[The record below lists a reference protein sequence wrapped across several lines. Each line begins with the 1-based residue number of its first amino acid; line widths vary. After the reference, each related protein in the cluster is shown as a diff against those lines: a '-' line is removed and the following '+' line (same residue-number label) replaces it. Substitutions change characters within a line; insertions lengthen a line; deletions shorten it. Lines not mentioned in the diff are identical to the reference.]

1 MTTSFS
7 LFDSRLLIT
16 VGSGGVGKTTTSAAL
31 GLRAAH
37 EGKRVL
43 VLTIDPA
50 KRLANAMGLEA
61 LGNEARPVDLG
72 PIDGKGSLDAAML
85 DATSSFDELI
95 RSTAKSERDAQRILT
110 NRVYRMM
117 VDGFAGVQEYM
128 AVVRLY
134 DVYES
139 DRYDLIVLDT
149 PPAKHASDFFA
160 SSEKASALFDERI
173 MRWFLPN
180 ANKDRGVIA
189 RVFNPGAV
197 VLRLLSFIG
206 GETFIDEL
214 SEFFEAMAS
223 VREDLQSRG
232 ERVSEILRLPTT
244 RYIVVASPD
253 PRRVVEALEFHERL
267 NEQRQDVALFVL
279 NRAHDH
285 FGIGDLAPLLRA
297 AEADPNDDQLA
308 ATVARVAAFYQAN
321 LLGLAKRDGS
331 ATDSLV
337 GHVSPERVRT
347 VPAFSEHIHRLDQL
361 LALSKRIV
369 AGPAG
374 EQ

>member
-1 MTTSFS
+1 MNATS
-7 LFDSRLLIT
+7 LFDARLLIT

-31 GLRAAH
+31 ALRAAH

-50 KRLANAMGLEA
+50 KRLANAMGLDA

-72 PIDGKGSLDAAML
+72 PIAGAGSLDAAML
-85 DATSSFDELI
+85 DATASFDELI
-95 RSTAKSERDAQRILT
+95 RSTAKSEREASRILN

-139 DRYDLIVLDT
+139 EKYDLIVLDT

-160 SSEKASALFDERI
+160 SSEKASALFDERV
-173 MRWFLPN
+173 MKWFLPN

-206 GETFIDEL
+206 GEKFIADL
-214 SEFFEAMAS
+214 SEFFEAMAA

-232 ERVSEILRLPTT
+232 ERVSEILRDRST

-253 PRRVVEALEFHERL
+253 PRRVAEALEFHERL
-267 NEQRQDVALFVL
+267 VDQRQDVALFVL
-279 NRAHDH
+279 NRAHDQ
-285 FGIGDLAPLLRA
+285 FSGSDLDPLIA
-297 AEADPNDDQLA
+297 AADAARDDDALA
-308 ATVARVAAFYQAN
+308 ATVARVTAFYHSN
-321 LLGLAKRDGS
+321 LLGLARRDGN

-337 GHVSPERVRT
+337 GRVAPERVRT
-347 VPAFSEHIHRLDQL
+347 VPAFSEHIHRLEQL
-361 LALSKRIV
+361 LALSERV
-369 AGPAG
+369 VGR
-374 EQ
+374 